1 MSMTPVQKWALELSN
16 QIKAIQTS
24 WADDDAQVRRDMVQQ
39 ELERALGKLSSHER
53 DDRLHAL
60 RSHFPVPDGGEVRLV
75 EVTREAPARQV
86 TVEEA
91 LELLVKSAPQLSD
104 SQRRVYSE
112 KLAAA
117 GFRVERRVEVSVPTT
132 PTNPTTS
139 TPQTVPAAV
148 VGGME
153 RLPDPLVRKLGLKGE
168 HKTYPTQV
176 FNTLLELADCVF
188 AMGGAAGQVVTEMRR
203 RAGEPPAGRE
213 EDVRAVVAQYLVDQ
227 SGASLERMRLA
238 VTRTRMRLAG
248 FLEVPAVLPRDL
260 CESARTIDPETIV
273 QVVTREKQPGFMA
286 NKEKMYWDRYLWLWK
301 RDQWG
306 AVDASPVWEKKV
318 AQSIVSTV
326 EGGT

>member
-24 WADDDAQVRRDMVQQ
+24 WADDDAEVRRDMIQQ

-91 LELLVKSAPQLSD
+91 LDLLVKSAPQLSD

-117 GFRVERRVEVSVPTT
+117 GFRVDRRVEVAA
-132 PTNPTTS
+132 
-139 TPQTVPAAV
+139 PAPPSASAGAV
-148 VGGME
+148 DGME

-168 HKTYPTQV
+168 HNTYPTQV

-188 AMGGAAGQVVTEMRR
+188 AMGGAAGQVVAEMRR

-318 AQSIVSTV
+318 AQSIVGTV